1 MRVKAFTV
9 SVFASL
15 LPLATQAQLSTN
27 PDKFL
32 GNITTEWTNMDYDGF
47 VFSDYWD
54 QVTPENA
61 TKWGCVEGT
70 RGTYG
75 WWNADVAADYAK
87 QHGFPFKF
95 HTLVWGSQ
103 FPDWLRDLSVEARY
117 DAIVKWMDAA
127 KQHYPDLPMID
138 VVNEAVEGHQ
148 GETYLVKDALG
159 GGGVTGYDWIIRAF
173 EMAAERWPD
182 AILIYNDYNS
192 IQYDTDQFVELV
204 RTIRDAG
211 APIDAYGCQAHELYG
226 CSQSTLKASMT
237 STQNALK
244 MPMYITEYD
253 IGTSNDNEQR
263 NNYKQHIP
271 VMWEADYC
279 AGITLWG
286 WHYGHT
292 WTNDG
297 KGYSGLIR
305 NKKERPA
312 MTWLREYM
320 QTDKAKQA
328 KSPFPGMVK
337 EASVYVKPAALRVS
351 KDVPVAIEVSARLKT
366 KTIKSVDLYVNSQL
380 LHSLTEPPYTY
391 SYTPASAGKYELK
404 AVVTATDGSQYERY
418 SGFTALDGYVPQ
430 DGATATVGKR
440 FTSLEEI
447 GSQVFAIVNEQDSK
461 ALYGSNEQNLA
472 YGDYQK
478 AFAADVSGYYFRLE
492 SLKNDADAAVR
503 DYYLLRLIRPDLS
516 EYSIWGKPGYLN
528 SQPVDGGWCS
538 FILGLTKGNGEDMK
552 NGAVWDIQY
561 VEGKG
566 FSLRNV
572 ATGLYLHDAAPAKY
586 EVPVYFT
593 FCTLDTDTSVKGVR
607 QSGNTDDAVYDL
619 HGRRVSNGKGPDSQL
634 KKGLYI
640 RNGKLFQVSR

>member
-1 MRVKAFTV
+1 MKEKKFLLLALT
-9 SVFASL
+9 AL
-15 LPLATQAQLSTN
+15 LPLAMQAQLSSN

-32 GNITTEWTNMDYDGF
+32 GNITTEWTYMDYDGYK
-47 VFSDYWD
+47 FSDYWN
-54 QVTPENA
+54 QATPENG
-61 TKWGCVEGT
+61 TKWGVVEGT
-70 RGTYG
+70 RGSYN

-103 FPDWLRDLSVEARY
+103 LPNWLKNLSVEARY

-127 KQHYPDLPMID
+127 KNHFPDLPMID
-138 VVNEAVEGHQ
+138 VVNEAIEGHQ
-148 GETYLVKDALG
+148 SDTYLVKEALG
-159 GGGVTGYDWIIRAF
+159 GEGVTGYDWIIRAF

-192 IQYDTDQFVELV
+192 IQYDTDKFVELV

-211 APIDAYGCQAHELYG
+211 APVDAYGCQAHELYG
-226 CSQSTLKASMT
+226 YSQSSLKSTMT
-237 STQNALK
+237 STHNALK

-253 IGTSNDNEQR
+253 IGTTNDNDQQ

-279 AGITLWG
+279 AGVTLWG

-305 NKKERPA
+305 DKKERPA
-312 MTWLREYM
+312 LTWLREYM
-320 QTDKAKQA
+320 QSDKAKQA

-351 KDVPVAIEVSARLKT
+351 IDAPTNIEVNARLKT
-366 KTIKSVDLYVNSQL
+366 KTIKSVELYVDNQL
-380 LHSLTEPPYTY
+380 LERLTEAPYTY
-391 SYTPASAGKYELK
+391 SYTPATIGRHELK

-418 SGFTALDGYVPQ
+418 SGITALDGFVPQ
-430 DGATATVGKR
+430 TGVTATVGKR
-440 FTSLEEI
+440 FTSIAEI
-447 GSQVFAIVNEQDSK
+447 GSQPFAIVNEQESK
-461 ALYGSNEQNLA
+461 ALYGSNEQNLGYDVFA
-472 YGDYQK
+472 K
-478 AFAADVSGYYFRLE
+478 AFSADVSGYYFRLE
-492 SLKNDADAAVR
+492 SLKNNADAAVR
-503 DYYLLRLIRPDLS
+503 GYYLLRLIKPDLS
-516 EYSIWGKPGYLN
+516 EYSVWGKPGYLN

-572 ATGLYLHDAAPAKY
+572 ATGLYLHDATPAKY
-586 EVPVYFT
+586 DTPVYFT
-593 FCTLDTDTSVKGVR
+593 FCTLVTDTSVKGIV
-607 QSGNTDDAVYDL
+607 QDGKDDGTVYDL
-619 HGRRVSNGKGPDSQL
+619 SGRRVSNGSNGPL
-634 KKGLYI
+634 KKGIYI
-640 RNGKLFQVSR
+640 RNGKKFQVKD